1 MKCKIIALVLIISL
15 TCVTTISA
23 IAWIP
28 IVYQATLRI
37 ASSLGSR
44 VVIARAVIAKEAV
57 RNLIKGALL
66 NPSAGKHIAWE
77 LIGTST
83 LAGAAMYLLT
93 DFSDHVA
100 ETSADPDIV
109 SRSEPTY
116 YAWSSDDGH
125 WVVTWEIVEDK
136 MYYAGTYYGGEVTYN
151 CQTNGTSAPSEYGPS
166 EVKLGV
172 WFRVYEDGVRKTQKY
187 VGPCNRSITVKIIA
201 AEAKYGP
208 GTETDNSVIS
218 VSDAALDEWMDENE
232 ADIRSS
238 PTVITLTPPA
248 VYINGGTIVPD
259 VLDEGKTEAGV
270 VTDTR
275 TMLDQ
280 TPKVDED
287 LGTFTPPPQPGD
299 PIFDMTPYDL
309 PQLRSFEEIME
320 PYTEEDPVGNFM
332 EDFTISGTGLGQVS
346 IPLPTG
352 GEATMDFGEFD
363 DIYAQLRVIIIA
375 FAYIYGIMIF
385 FKGT

>member
-1 MKCKIIALVLIISL
+1 MKCKIIALVLIISV
-15 TCVTTISA
+15 TFVTTISA
-23 IAWIP
+23 IVWLP
-28 IVYQATLRI
+28 IVFQTTMRI
-37 ASSLGSR
+37 ATSLGSR
-44 VVIARAVIAKEAV
+44 MVIARAVIAKQAV
-57 RNLIKGALL
+57 KNVIKGALA
-66 NPSAGKHIAWE
+66 NPSAAKHIAWE
-77 LIGTST
+77 LIGTSA
-83 LAGAAMYLLT
+83 LAGGTMYLLT
-93 DFSDHVA
+93 DFSDHVTEA
-100 ETSADPDIV
+100 AADPDIV
-109 SRSEPTY
+109 STSEPTY

-125 WVVTWEIVEDK
+125 WVVTWEIVDDI
-136 MYYAGTYYGGEVTYN
+136 MYYAGNYYGGEVTYN
-151 CQTNGTSAPSEYGPS
+151 CQTGGLSAPTVYGPS
-166 EVKLGV
+166 EVKLRV
-172 WFRVYEDGVRKTQKY
+172 WIRVYEDGVRTKQKSI
-187 VGPCNRSITVKIIA
+187 GPCNRPITVTITG
-201 AEAKYGP
+201 AEQKYGT
-208 GTETDNSVIS
+208 GTATDNTVIS
-218 VSDAALDEWMDENE
+218 INDSVLDEWMDENE

-238 PTVITLTPPA
+238 PTVITLTPPST
-248 VYINGGTIVPD
+248 YIDGGKIVPD

-280 TPKVDED
+280 SPQVDQD

-332 EDFTISGTGLGQVS
+332 EDFTISGTGVGQVS

-352 GEATMDFGEFD
+352 GQATMDFGEFD
-363 DIYAQLRVIIIA
+363 DIYATLRVIIIA

>member
-44 VVIARAVIAKEAV
+44 VVIARAVMAKEAV

-93 DFSDHVA
+93 DFSDHVTEA
-100 ETSADPDIV
+100 SADPDIL

-125 WVVTWEIVEDK
+125 WVVTWEKEDLR
-136 MYYAGTYYGGEVTYN
+136 MYYAGLYYESVSYN
-151 CQTNGTSAPSEYGPS
+151 CSSGSYSTTHAQGPS
-166 EVKLGV
+166 EVKLKV
-172 WFRVYEDGVRKTQKY
+172 WIRVYEDGVLVKEQDF
-187 VGPCNRSITVKIIA
+187 GPCNRSVAVTITA
-201 AEAKYGP
+201 AEQKYGP

-232 ADIRSS
+232 AEIRSS

-259 VLDEGKTEAGV
+259 VLDEGKTEDGV

-299 PIFDMTPYDL
+299 PIFDMTPYVL
-309 PQLRSFEEIME
+309 PELRSFDEIME
-320 PYTEEDPVGNFM
+320 PFTEEDPVGDFM
-332 EDFTISGTGLGQVS
+332 NDFTISGTGVGQVS

-363 DIYAQLRVIIIA
+363 DIYATLRVIIIA